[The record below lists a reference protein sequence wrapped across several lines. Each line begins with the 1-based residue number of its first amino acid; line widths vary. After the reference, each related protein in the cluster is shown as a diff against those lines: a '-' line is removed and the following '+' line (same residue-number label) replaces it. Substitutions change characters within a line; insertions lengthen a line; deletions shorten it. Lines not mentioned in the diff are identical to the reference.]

1 MPEIAYL
8 SLGANL
14 GQRQEQLRAAMDRLA
29 VLGRVIATSSLYETQ
44 PVGVPDQP
52 WFLNCAVAVETDLSP
67 ERLLESTLA
76 IERAMGRERTRKKG
90 PRNIDIDIVLFDQRI
105 VDSPRLMIPH
115 PAMHQRRFVLAPLA
129 EIAPQ
134 ARHPV
139 LKKTVGELLAELSD
153 REIVRRIQSEPD
165 RRSKA

>member
-14 GQRQEQLRAAMDRLA
+14 GQRQEQLRAALDRLA

-52 WFLNCAVAVETDLSP
+52 WFLNCAVAVETNLSP

-165 RRSKA
+165 DQSKA

>member
-14 GQRQEQLRAAMDRLA
+14 GQRQEQLRAALDRLA

-52 WFLNCAVAVETDLSP
+52 WFLNCAVAVETNLSP
-67 ERLLESTLA
+67 ERVLDSTLA

-165 RRSKA
+165 DQSKA

>member
-14 GQRQEQLRAAMDRLA
+14 GQRQEQLRAALDRLA
-29 VLGRVIATSSLYETQ
+29 VLGRLIATSSLYETQ

-52 WFLNCAVAVETDLSP
+52 WFLNCAVAVETNLSP
-67 ERLLESTLA
+67 ERVLDSTLA

-165 RRSKA
+165 DQSKA

>member
-14 GQRQEQLRAAMDRLA
+14 GQRQEQLRAALDRLA

-52 WFLNCAVAVETDLSP
+52 WFLNCAVAVETNLSP
-67 ERLLESTLA
+67 ERVLDSTLA

-153 REIVRRIQSEPD
+153 REIVRRIQSEPGD
-165 RRSKA
+165 QSKA